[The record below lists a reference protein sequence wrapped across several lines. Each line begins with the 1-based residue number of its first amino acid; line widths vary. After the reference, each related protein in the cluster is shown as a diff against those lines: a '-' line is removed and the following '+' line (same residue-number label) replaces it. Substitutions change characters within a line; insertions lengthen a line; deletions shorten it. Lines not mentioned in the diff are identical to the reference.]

1 MDTHSPQAGIT
12 VQRALELPGLR
23 GGLPEVV
30 TGADRLQRTV
40 RWVHAGE
47 VPNIASLLK
56 GGELLLTTGLGLGT
70 RPADQRAFIRKL
82 AERRIAALVVELGP
96 RFARLPAAIV
106 DTARSAGLP
115 LVQLHREVPF
125 VAVTEE
131 VHTEIVNGHYA
142 LLQQA
147 EEVHRRC
154 TEALL
159 GGGGV
164 PQVLAILAEFSGN
177 PVFLETADGQ
187 LLYAAGAPEPGG
199 AARGAGAGAAGGP
212 GSAPGVDPLQV
223 WEGLRGGRSREE
235 GPPAGAVLVDVPGG
249 GPGAP
254 GPGGTTTGAGT
265 GSGTVGGPGLPGVGP
280 VGPVGSGGF
289 GGFGGF
295 GGSDSDTSG
304 TEDGTAGNGGPSGG
318 RGSFGAYAP
327 TSVRA
332 RIVLLPVS
340 APLQPVHRIAAERAA
355 GSLAVVLMQAR
366 QEEELA
372 ARGRGDFLTDLAEG
386 RITAEDAPAQAR
398 VLGFKPGDGPL
409 LPVVMRLPD
418 GTVSRSPGGALAVL
432 ARAVAEELAAVGVPT
447 LLGVRPVEGRVPL
460 LLGLRSESERTAVAD
475 RVAAALRTGAERA
488 GLHGAGVQP
497 PVVVVGVAGGWAA
510 ASAGLRH
517 AAETAT
523 AAQGLTD
530 RPWYDARR
538 LDTELLLWRLRHHDD
553 GTALAAFVERAIGP
567 LREHDRRSKSPLL
580 PTLETYLTHAG
591 RKAETAR
598 ELHLNRQTLYNRLG
612 RIAELLG
619 TDLDDPQTVLALS
632 LALRARRLVP

>member
-1 MDTHSPQAGIT
+1 MESQGTQGTQGGIT

-30 TGADRLQRTV
+30 AGAERLQRTV

-47 VPNIASLLK
+47 VPNMASLLK
-56 GGELLLTTGLGLGT
+56 GGELLLTTGLGLGA
-70 RPADQRAFIRKL
+70 RPAEQRVFVRKL
-82 AERRIAALVVELGP
+82 AERGIAALVVELGP
-96 RFARLPAAIV
+96 RFSRLPAAIV
-106 DTARSAGLP
+106 ETARSAGLP

-125 VAVTEE
+125 VTVTEE

-142 LLQQA
+142 LLQRA

-164 PQVLAILAEFSGN
+164 PQVLNVLADFSGN

-187 LLYAAGAPEPGG
+187 LLYAAGAGTEC
-199 AARGAGAGAAGGP
+199 A
-212 GSAPGVDPLQV
+212 DPLQV
-223 WEGLRGGRSREE
+223 WEGLRGRTVDRD
-235 GPPAGAVLVDVPGG
+235 GPPAGALLVDVPGG
-249 GPGAP
+249 GPGSA
-254 GPGGTTTGAGT
+254 
-265 GSGTVGGPGLPGVGP
+265 
-280 VGPVGSGGF
+280 F
-289 GGFGGF
+289 
-295 GGSDSDTSG
+295 
-304 TEDGTAGNGGPSGG
+304 
-318 RGSFGAYAP
+318 
-327 TSVRA
+327 VRA
-332 RIVLLPVS
+332 RLVLLAVES
-340 APLQPVHRIAAERAA
+340 ALLPVHRIAAERAA

-386 RITAEDAPAQAR
+386 RIRADDAPAQAR
-398 VLGFKPGDGPL
+398 VLGFKPGESPL
-409 LPVVMRLPD
+409 LPVVMRLAD
-418 GTVSRSPGGALAVL
+418 GLPPGGGWAVL
-432 ARAVAEELAAVGVPT
+432 ARAVAEELAAVGVPV

-475 RVAAALRTGAERA
+475 RVAAALRAGVERA
-488 GLHGAGVQP
+488 GMQRAGALP
-497 PVVVVGVAGGWAA
+497 PVVVVGVTGGWAA

-523 AAQGLTD
+523 AAQGLVD

-538 LDTELLLWRLRHHDD
+538 LDIDLLLWRLHNYDD
-553 GTALAAFVERAIGP
+553 SALAAFVDRAIGP
-567 LREHDRRSKSPLL
+567 LRTHDLRSKPPLL
-580 PTLETYLTHAG
+580 PTLQTYLAHAG

-598 ELHLNRQTLYNRLG
+598 ELHLNRQTLYNRLA
-612 RIAELLG
+612 RISELLG

-632 LALRARRLVP
+632 LALRARRHVA